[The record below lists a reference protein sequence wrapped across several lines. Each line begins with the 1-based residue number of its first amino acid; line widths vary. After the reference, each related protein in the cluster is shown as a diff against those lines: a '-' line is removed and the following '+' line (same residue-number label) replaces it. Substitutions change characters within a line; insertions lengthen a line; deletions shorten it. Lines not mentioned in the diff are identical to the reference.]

1 MQQASCTLA
10 FSCGVHSFACFD
22 AARILN
28 VIGGV
33 RLRMRTER
41 VASALASSSV
51 IIFVEAALIAL
62 DLDDESR

>member
-1 MQQASCTLA
+1 MR
-10 FSCGVHSFACFD
+10 SFACFD

-33 RLRMRTER
+33 RLRMRTEP